1 METIYIFNSKINN
14 NKFSIKIFL
23 SIQSIELIQILILI
37 FKIIINLMTKVII
50 NIILSKEITKIQDN

>member
-1 METIYIFNSKINN
+1 METIYISNSKINN

>member
-1 METIYIFNSKINN
+1 LETIYIFNSKINN

>member
-23 SIQSIELIQILILI
+23 SIQSIELIQILILV